1 MSDAT
6 QHLYRLQPS
15 RPDMLESGPT
25 AREAAIIEEHFTY
38 LQRLCAEGI
47 VLLAGRTL
55 RTDAD
60 AFGIVILQAEE
71 TRARA
76 LMEADPAVRHG
87 VMAAALFPFRI
98 ALPVGSC

>member
-6 QHLYRLQPS
+6 QHLYRVQPT

-25 AREAAIIEEHFTY
+25 ARETAIIEEHFTY
-38 LQRLCAEGI
+38 LQRLCAEGV

-55 RTDAD
+55 TDDAD

-71 TRARA
+71 TQARA
-76 LMEADPAVRHG
+76 LMEADPAVRDG
-87 VMAAALFPFRI
+87 VMTAVLYPFRI
-98 ALPVGSC
+98 ALPAGPR